1 MSKNFFNMFDG
12 NGVIRFLE
20 SVPSYEEMS
29 RRIMCT
35 IRLEDVDGEMLYIL
49 DGSIFK
55 YPEEFSSIYRLM
67 EWLDYTRNTQ
77 YNEYDLFVSYI
88 IPDGEDAATALEAIQ
103 ADTRL
108 IWALGD
114 DEESCITMLQA
125 GSRPLSKCD
134 FD

>member
-20 SVPSYEEMS
+20 PVPSYEEMS

-55 YPEEFSSIYRLM
+55 YA
-67 EWLDYTRNTQ
+67 EWFEDYNAPVYITAFDKIILIGPNGA
-77 YNEYDLFVSYI
+77 NI
-88 IPDGEDAATALEAIQ
+88 IPPDGRLQSLLFRTVTEQRNAYDQIMESRARDELSAIF
-103 ADTRL
+103 
-108 IWALGD
+108 LG
-114 DEESCITMLQA
+114 I
-125 GSRPLSKCD
+125 K
-134 FD
+134 